1 MGSKLFVIGNG
12 FDLHHG
18 IPSRFSDFGRSVAAS
33 DPDIVRLI
41 DEYMFVD
48 EDFWNCFEARLATF
62 DADNVIDYAEQFLV
76 SYGAE
81 DWSDASH
88 HDFEYEI
95 KEVVDGLS
103 RRLHTRFARW
113 IRSLPIPDAGAV
125 PPVRCVDPAA
135 RFLSFNYTPTLQRLY
150 GVPDRNVLHIH
161 GRSSDPA
168 DGIVLGHGWERTAED
183 MLAREVDEDT
193 DTRVAGGYRLIDEY
207 FADTF
212 KPTKRIVE
220 RYRAEFDS
228 LGDVTEVIVLGH
240 SLADVDAPYF
250 REVISRTPASTT
262 WTVSCY
268 LEPSVEME
276 RLEALGVPLHL
287 ASFAPLSAM

>member
-12 FDLHHG
+12 FDLQHG
-18 IPSRFSDFGRSVAAS
+18 IPSRFSDFGRSVAAT

-41 DEYMFVD
+41 DEYLFVD

-62 DADNVIDYAEQFLV
+62 DFDNVIDHAEQFLV

-81 DWSDASH
+81 DWSDAFH

-95 KEVVDGLS
+95 EQVVGGLS
-103 RRLHTRFARW
+103 RRLHTRFAEW
-113 IRSLPIPDAGAV
+113 IRSLPIPEAGAV
-125 PPVRCVDPAA
+125 PLVSCVDPAA

-150 GVPDRNVLHIH
+150 GVPDCNVLHIH
-161 GRSSDPA
+161 GRSSDPN
-168 DGIVLGHGWERTAED
+168 DEIVLGHGWERPPED
-183 MLAREVDEDT
+183 MLVCEVNEDT

-212 KPTKRIVE
+212 KPTERLIE
-220 RYRAEFDS
+220 RYRAQFDG
-228 LGDVTEVIVLGH
+228 LRDVSEVIVLGH

-250 REVISRTPASTT
+250 HEIIARTLPSAS

-268 LEPSVEME
+268 MEPSVEME
-276 RLEALGVPLHL
+276 RLAALCVSPRL
-287 ASFAPLSAM
+287 ATFAPLSTM